1 MMTNPSSKILKIH
14 TDYTTLCLATANE
27 IAQQLRRK
35 PDSVLGL
42 PTGKTPMGIYKELIR
57 QHHQEGLDFSQ
68 ATTFNLDEYLGLS
81 PQHPL
86 SYGHFMEVHFF
97 SQVNLRREN
106 IHLLN
111 GMAEDPEAECR
122 GFDAAIE
129 SAGGIDLMLLGI
141 GRNGHIGFNEPQSSL
156 TLATHVA
163 RLDDST
169 RDLYAGDFGSREA
182 VPSRA
187 LAMGLL
193 PIFKSRHILMAANGT
208 AKKQAIREML
218 CGRVDTMLPASML
231 QLHGNL
237 TVLVDT
243 EAAPE

>member
-1 MMTNPSSKILKIH
+1 MMIDDNAQILRIYK
-14 TDYTTLCLATANE
+14 DYNGLCTATAKE
-27 IAQQLRRK
+27 IAEQLQRK
-35 PDSVLGL
+35 TDSVLGL
-42 PTGKTPMGIYKELIR
+42 PTGKTPMGVYQELIR
-57 QHHQEGLDFSQ
+57 MHREEDLDFSK

-81 PQHPL
+81 PQHAL

-97 SQVNLRREN
+97 SQVNLQRKN

-111 GMAEDPEAECR
+111 GMADNPEVECR
-122 GFDAAIE
+122 EFDAAIE
-129 SAGGIDLMLLGI
+129 RAGGIDLMLLGI

-169 RDLYAGDFGSREA
+169 RDLYAGEFGSREK
-182 VPSRA
+182 VPEQA
-187 LAMGLL
+187 LAMGVL
-193 PIFKSRHILMAANGT
+193 PIFKSRRILLAANGS
-208 AKKQAIREML
+208 AKKKVIGEML
-218 CGRVDTMLPASML
+218 SGKVDTLLPASLL

-237 TVLVDT
+237 TVLVDA